1 MAGFQKAKREQIWV
15 KVLFTGPSGSGKTY
29 SALRMATGFAAK
41 DGGRVAF
48 VDTENGRV
56 RYYANEFDFDEMQ
69 LEAPYTS
76 EKYMEAINAA
86 ISSGY
91 RTLVIDSLSHEWLW
105 CNDLVNNMPGNS
117 FQNWGKVKTQHHNK
131 LMEMVIQS
139 PIHIFATARGKDKW
153 SIEEKDGKKT
163 PRKVGEGSVQSDD
176 VEYNY
181 TVTFNLTQ
189 DSNVATCTKDNTH
202 IFEGRYEKITEAD
215 GEKLY
220 AWANTGEKPAPKPEK
235 EKQFSAVSARTL
247 DDVFADIKSSIAAKL
262 NDGVARDEIV
272 DIVKTTCGFANY
284 QKVADIAVAEEVLAA
299 VKAA

>member
-69 LEAPYTS
+69 LTAPYTS
-76 EKYMEAINAA
+76 EKYMDAIALA
-86 ISSGY
+86 ISAGY
-91 RTLVIDSLSHEWLW
+91 RILVIDSLSHEWLW
-105 CNDLVNNMPGNS
+105 CNDVVNNMPGNS

-131 LMEMVIQS
+131 LMEQVIQS

-202 IFEGRYEKITEAD
+202 IFEGRYEKITEED
-215 GEKLY
+215 GKKLY
-220 AWANTGEKPAPKPEK
+220 DWANTGEKPASKPVEEFAPAAK
-235 EKQFSAVSARTL
+235 TRTIEDVRNDIKNAVSE
-247 DDVFADIKSSIAAKL
+247 KL
-262 NDGVARDEIV
+262 NGGFERAKMVEIIKGV
-272 DIVKTTCGFANY
+272 CGVANY
-284 QKVADIAVAEEVLAA
+284 QKIDDPEIAEKVLAA

>member
-41 DGGRVAF
+41 EGGRVAF

-69 LEAPYTS
+69 LTAPYTS
-76 EKYMEAINAA
+76 EKYMDAIALA
-86 ISSGY
+86 ISAGY
-91 RTLVIDSLSHEWLW
+91 HILVIDSLSHEWLW
-105 CNDLVNNMPGNS
+105 CNDVVNNMPGNS

-131 LMEMVIQS
+131 LMEQVIQS

-202 IFEGRYEKITEAD
+202 IFEGRYEKITEED
-215 GEKLY
+215 GKKLY
-220 AWANTGEKPAPKPEK
+220 DWANTGEKPAPKPVE
-235 EKQFSAVSARTL
+235 EFVPAQTRTI
-247 DDVFADIKSSIAAKL
+247 DDVHKDIKDAIAKKM
-262 NDGVARDEIV
+262 NDGFDRAKMV
-272 DIVKTTCGFANY
+272 DVIKGVCGVANY
-284 QKVADIAVAEEVLAA
+284 QKISDPEVAEKILAA
-299 VKAA
+299 VQAA

>member
-41 DGGRVAF
+41 EGGRVAF

-69 LEAPYTS
+69 LTAPYTS
-76 EKYMEAINAA
+76 EKYMDAIALA
-86 ISSGY
+86 ISAGY
-91 RTLVIDSLSHEWLW
+91 HILVIDSLSHEWLW
-105 CNDLVNNMPGNS
+105 CNDVVNNMPGNS

-131 LMEMVIQS
+131 LMEQVIQS

-202 IFEGRYEKITEAD
+202 IFEGRYEKITEED
-215 GEKLY
+215 GKKLY
-220 AWANTGEKPAPKPEK
+220 DWANTGEKPAPKPVE
-235 EKQFSAVSARTL
+235 EFVPAQTRTI
-247 DDVFADIKSSIAAKL
+247 DDVHKDIKDAIAKKM
-262 NDGVARDEIV
+262 NDGFDRAKMV
-272 DIVKTTCGFANY
+272 DVIKGVCGVANY
-284 QKVADIAVAEEVLAA
+284 QKISDPEVAEKILAA
-299 VKAA
+299 VNAA

>member
-76 EKYMEAINAA
+76 EKYMEAINMA
-86 ISSGY
+86 ISAGY

-202 IFEGRYEKITEAD
+202 IFEGRYEKITEQD
-215 GEKLY
+215 GSKLY
-220 AWANTGEKPAPKPEK
+220 DWANTGEKPAPKPQVTE
-235 EKQFSAVSARTL
+235 FSQATVRTI
-247 DDVFADIKSSIAAKL
+247 DDVRSEIKTVISDKIKGGCERTKMAEIIKGVCGIANYNKIEDI
-262 NDGVARDEIV
+262 GVAE
-272 DIVKTTCGFANY
+272 
-284 QKVADIAVAEEVLAA
+284 QVLAA

>member
-29 SALRMATGFAAK
+29 SALRMATGFAQK

-69 LEAPYTS
+69 LSAPYTS
-76 EKYMEAINAA
+76 EKYMDAIALA
-86 ISSGY
+86 ISAGY
-91 RTLVIDSLSHEWLW
+91 RILVIDSLSHEWLW
-105 CNDLVNNMPGNS
+105 CNDVVNNMPGNS

-131 LMEMVIQS
+131 LMEQIIQS

-181 TVTFNLTQ
+181 SVTFNLTQ
-189 DSNVATCTKDNTH
+189 DTNVATCAKDNTH
-202 IFEGRYEKITEAD
+202 IFEGRYEKITEED
-215 GEKLY
+215 GKKLY
-220 AWANTGEKPAPKPEK
+220 DWANTGEKPAPKPVGEFAPAAARTI
-235 EKQFSAVSARTL
+235 EDVQSEIRDAVSE
-247 DDVFADIKSSIAAKL
+247 KL
-262 NDGVARDEIV
+262 NGGFDRTKMVEVIKGV
-272 DIVKTTCGFANY
+272 CGVANY
-284 QKVADIAVAEEVLAA
+284 QKINDLEVAEKILAA

>member
-29 SALRMATGFAAK
+29 SALRMATGFAEK

-69 LEAPYTS
+69 LTAPYTS
-76 EKYMEAINAA
+76 EKYMDAIALA
-86 ISSGY
+86 ISAGY
-91 RTLVIDSLSHEWLW
+91 RILVIDSLSHEWLW
-105 CNDLVNNMPGNS
+105 CNDVVNNMPGNS

-131 LMEMVIQS
+131 LMEQVIQS

-202 IFEGRYEKITEAD
+202 IFEGRYEKITEED
-215 GEKLY
+215 GKKLY
-220 AWANTGEKPAPKPEK
+220 DWANTGEKPAPKPVE
-235 EKQFSAVSARTL
+235 EFVPAQTRTI
-247 DDVFADIKSSIAAKL
+247 DDVHKDIKDAIAKKM
-262 NDGVARDEIV
+262 NDGFDRAKMV
-272 DIVKTTCGFANY
+272 DVIKGVCGFANY
-284 QKVADIAVAEEVLAA
+284 QKISDPEVAEKILAA
-299 VKAA
+299 VQAA

>member
-76 EKYMEAINAA
+76 EKYMEAITLA
-86 ISSGY
+86 ISAGY

-202 IFEGRYEKITEAD
+202 IFEGRYDKITEQD
-215 GEKLY
+215 GAKLY
-220 AWANTGEKPAPKPEK
+220 DWANTGEKPAPKPQVTE
-235 EKQFSAVSARTL
+235 FSPAVMRTL
-247 DDVFADIKSSIAAKL
+247 DDVRSDIKTVISEKIKGGCERTKMAEIIKGVCGMANYNKIE
-262 NDGVARDEIV
+262 DIGVAE
-272 DIVKTTCGFANY
+272 
-284 QKVADIAVAEEVLAA
+284 QVLAA

>member
-41 DGGRVAF
+41 EGGRVAF

-69 LEAPYTS
+69 LTAPYTS
-76 EKYMEAINAA
+76 EKYMDAIALA
-86 ISSGY
+86 ISAGY
-91 RTLVIDSLSHEWLW
+91 HILVIDSLSHEWLW
-105 CNDLVNNMPGNS
+105 CNDVVNNMPGNS

-131 LMEMVIQS
+131 LMEQVIQS

-202 IFEGRYEKITEAD
+202 IFEGRYEKITEED
-215 GEKLY
+215 GKKLY
-220 AWANTGEKPAPKPEK
+220 DWANTGEKPAPKPVEEFVPATGRSISDIHK
-235 EKQFSAVSARTL
+235 EIKDAVAE
-247 DDVFADIKSSIAAKL
+247 KL
-262 NDGVARDEIV
+262 NGGFERTQMVEVIKGV
-272 DIVKTTCGFANY
+272 CGVANY
-284 QKVADIAVAEEVLAA
+284 QKIEDAEIAEKILAA

>member
-1 MAGFQKAKREQIWV
+1 MSGFQKAKREQIWV

-41 DGGRVAF
+41 EGGRVAF

-69 LEAPYTS
+69 LTAPYTS
-76 EKYMEAINAA
+76 EKYMDAIALA
-86 ISSGY
+86 ISAGY
-91 RTLVIDSLSHEWLW
+91 HILVIDSLSHEWLW
-105 CNDLVNNMPGNS
+105 CNDVVNNMPGNS

-131 LMEMVIQS
+131 LMEQVIQS

-202 IFEGRYEKITEAD
+202 IFEGRYEKITEED
-215 GEKLY
+215 GQKLY
-220 AWANTGEKPAPKPEK
+220 DWANTGEKPAPKPVE
-235 EKQFSAVSARTL
+235 EFVPAQTRTI
-247 DDVFADIKSSIAAKL
+247 DDVHKDIKDAIAKKM
-262 NDGVARDEIV
+262 NDGFDRAKMV
-272 DIVKTTCGFANY
+272 DVIKGVCGVANY
-284 QKVADIAVAEEVLAA
+284 QKISDPEVAEKILAA
-299 VKAA
+299 VQAA

>member
-1 MAGFQKAKREQIWV
+1 MSGFQKAKREQIWV

-41 DGGRVAF
+41 EGGRVAF

-69 LEAPYTS
+69 LTAPYTS
-76 EKYMEAINAA
+76 EKYMDAIALA
-86 ISSGY
+86 ISAGY
-91 RTLVIDSLSHEWLW
+91 HILVIDSLSHEWLW
-105 CNDLVNNMPGNS
+105 CNDVVNNMPGNS

-131 LMEMVIQS
+131 LMEQVIQS

-202 IFEGRYEKITEAD
+202 IFEGRYEKITEED
-215 GEKLY
+215 GKKLY
-220 AWANTGEKPAPKPEK
+220 DWANTGEKPAPKTVEEFVPA
-235 EKQFSAVSARTL
+235 QTRTI
-247 DDVFADIKSSIAAKL
+247 DDVHKDIKDAIAKKM
-262 NDGVARDEIV
+262 NDGFDRAKMV
-272 DIVKTTCGFANY
+272 DVIKGVCGVANY
-284 QKVADIAVAEEVLAA
+284 QKISDPEVAEKILAA
-299 VKAA
+299 VQAA

>member
-69 LEAPYTS
+69 LTAPYTS
-76 EKYMEAINAA
+76 EKYMDAIALA
-86 ISSGY
+86 ISAGY
-91 RTLVIDSLSHEWLW
+91 RILVIDSLSHEWLW
-105 CNDLVNNMPGNS
+105 CNDVVNNMPGNS

-131 LMEMVIQS
+131 LMEQVIQS

-202 IFEGRYEKITEAD
+202 IFEGRYEKITEED
-215 GEKLY
+215 GKKLY
-220 AWANTGEKPAPKPEK
+220 DWANTGEKPAPKQVEEFVPAET
-235 EKQFSAVSARTL
+235 RTI
-247 DDVFADIKSSIAAKL
+247 DDVHNDIKDAIAAKMK
-262 NDGVARDEIV
+262 DGFERAKMVEIIKGV
-272 DIVKTTCGFANY
+272 CGVANY
-284 QKVADIAVAEEVLAA
+284 QKISDPEIAEKILAA
-299 VKAA
+299 VQAA

>member
-1 MAGFQKAKREQIWV
+1 MTGFQKAKREQIWV

-41 DGGRVAF
+41 EGGRVAF

-69 LEAPYTS
+69 LTAPYTS
-76 EKYMEAINAA
+76 EKYMDAIALA
-86 ISSGY
+86 ISAGY
-91 RTLVIDSLSHEWLW
+91 HILVIDSLSHEWLW
-105 CNDLVNNMPGNS
+105 CNDVVNNMPGNS

-131 LMEMVIQS
+131 LMEQVIQS

-202 IFEGRYEKITEAD
+202 IFEGRYEKITEED
-215 GEKLY
+215 GKKLY
-220 AWANTGEKPAPKPEK
+220 DWANTGEKPAPKPVE
-235 EKQFSAVSARTL
+235 EFVPAQTRTI
-247 DDVFADIKSSIAAKL
+247 DDVHKDIKDAIAKKM
-262 NDGVARDEIV
+262 NDGFDRAKMV
-272 DIVKTTCGFANY
+272 DVIKGVCGVANY
-284 QKVADIAVAEEVLAA
+284 QKISDPEVAEKILAA
-299 VKAA
+299 VNAA

>member
-41 DGGRVAF
+41 EGGRVAF

-69 LEAPYTS
+69 LTAPYTS
-76 EKYMEAINAA
+76 EKYMDAIALA
-86 ISSGY
+86 ISAGY
-91 RTLVIDSLSHEWLW
+91 HILVIDSLSHEWLW
-105 CNDLVNNMPGNS
+105 CNDVVNNMPGNS

-131 LMEMVIQS
+131 LMEQVIQS

-202 IFEGRYEKITEAD
+202 IFEGRYEKITEED
-215 GEKLY
+215 GKKLY
-220 AWANTGEKPAPKPEK
+220 DWANTGEKPAPKPVE
-235 EKQFSAVSARTL
+235 EFVPAQTRTI
-247 DDVFADIKSSIAAKL
+247 DDVHKDIKDAIAKKM
-262 NDGVARDEIV
+262 NDGFDRAKMV
-272 DIVKTTCGFANY
+272 DVIKGVCGVANY
-284 QKVADIAVAEEVLAA
+284 QKISDPEVAEKILAA